1 MMIPFSGINHER
13 EPELEAFNFWHS
25 QIRITIERCFGVFIR
40 RWGIFAKANRYDLSF
55 FFEIVHAAGRLHN
68 LCINWNTPLEAA
80 ICDSARV
87 DDLGRLIAPEWQLE
101 SGFDSVINHQ
111 TGSTLREHLVQMLQ
125 NTPSLHVIRSHHQ

>member
-1 MMIPFSGINHER
+1 MSENRSSKLSIFGIHRSESPLRDALAFSSG
-13 EPELEAFNFWHS
+13 
-25 QIRITIERCFGVFIR
+25 
-40 RWGIFAKANRYDLSF
+40 YDLSF